1 MYDHQHNAEISLLT
15 SYNRELHQ
23 TNTKGYTKAV
33 DMWSLGCV
41 AAVLLVGNT
50 PFDDPCISTSSN
62 LLNLDMDMRALE
74 IGSQPRDFVRR
85 LLIQDETRRMDV
97 KQALQHDW
105 FTNPAQAAWFKEMYT
120 RSIQGW
126 KPRSSSEPVIV
137 ELTSFL
143 GVQLNK
149 RLPSESESSWSPKE
163 GARFANVDHIS
174 ESSWENVPPGGVKS
188 LISPAISNSVP
199 AKKASHPS
207 PFVSL
212 DHNSANKP
220 RRPQEFVQHV
230 KANTDVKFISQVKRE
245 QIDRPKLE
253 RQVLYVPSCES
264 PNVQNTTEKNQPAP
278 RGGKQATKAKF
289 TLNKETGMR
298 NFFLSPGSA
307 AFPPIAHSGTAAP
320 QKSSKDDSDE
330 SDQVYE
336 EVRNPVTGKRKR
348 LIYGRD
354 MELLS
359 RML

>member
-1 MYDHQHNAEISLLT
+1 
-15 SYNRELHQ
+15 
-23 TNTKGYTKAV
+23 
-33 DMWSLGCV
+33 
-41 AAVLLVGNT
+41 
-50 PFDDPCISTSSN
+50 
-62 LLNLDMDMRALE
+62 
-74 IGSQPRDFVRR
+74 
-85 LLIQDETRRMDV
+85 MDV

-143 GVQLNK
+143 GVQLTK
-149 RLPSESESSWSPKE
+149 RLPSESASSWSPKE
-163 GARFANVDHIS
+163 GARFADVDHIS

-188 LISPAISNSVP
+188 LISPAISNSVS
-199 AKKASHPS
+199 AKKASDPS
-207 PFVSL
+207 PLVSL
-212 DHNSANKP
+212 VQNSANKP
-220 RRPQEFVQHV
+220 RRPQEFAQQV
-230 KANTDVKFISQVKRE
+230 KAKTDVKFISQVKRE

-253 RQVLYVPSCES
+253 RHVLYEPSCES

-289 TLNKETGMR
+289 TLSKETGMR

-307 AFPPIAHSGTAAP
+307 AFSPIAHSGTAAS

-330 SDQVYE
+330 SDEVYE